1 MRCAKVVSSQSSKL
15 QEYLAEADKTAVDT
29 AGHVDQLTKSF
40 FGNVELMMRAADE
53 TLASVQV
60 LRNGEAVTDSLRSAA
75 VGFTPRAYESLG
87 KETAKLLKFF
97 TNFASQVVTPELE
110 GVLPRLYPWTS
121 TSGVWPFFVLDCSC

>member
-60 LRNGEAVTDSLRSAA
+60 LRDGEAVTDSLRSAA
-75 VGFTPRAYESLG
+75 VGFTPRAY
-87 KETAKLLKFF
+87 
-97 TNFASQVVTPELE
+97 
-110 GVLPRLYPWTS
+110 
-121 TSGVWPFFVLDCSC
+121 